1 MMQLME
7 HPITRY
13 SGKDETEYQYISKV
27 LKRFVSI
34 NDIADM
40 DDESIELLIAEIKG
54 KMAFLFNG
62 DRLTARQAA
71 YKARLTSFTARLK
84 GERKSRS
91 QDADLERQRI
101 SLERRRLEHE
111 EFKLAIK
118 DKNRSLTIQAAKQA
132 RINKIFIGL
141 LTSTYGDAAITKL
154 MRQAQDKF
162 SQEDIVFTD
171 LSDPAP

>member
-1 MMQLME
+1 MNAK
-7 HPITRY
+7 P
-13 SGKDETEYQYISKV
+13 
-27 LKRFVSI
+27 
-34 NDIADM
+34 
-40 DDESIELLIAEIKG
+40 
-54 KMAFLFNG
+54 
-62 DRLTARQAA
+62 
-71 YKARLTSFTARLK
+71 
-84 GERKSRS
+84 S

-118 DKNRSLTIQAAKQA
+118 DKNRSLTVQAAKQA